1 MDDPHALVGPSPF
14 LLLPPVVI
22 LVGGAGCDGA
32 PRPAVAPSKQ
42 TTAAKREENSEGPI
56 VRVEEAA
63 LRAAVFAEH
72 LPSWR
77 IPAEGAQ
84 PAAPPAPAAPT

>member
-42 TTAAKREENSEGPI
+42 ATAKQHGEDSEGPI
-56 VRVEEAA
+56 LRAAEAA
-63 LRAAVFAEH
+63 LRGAVFAES
-72 LPSWR
+72 LLSR
-77 IPAEGAQ
+77 RVPAEGAQ
-84 PAAPPAPAAPT
+84 PTAPPAPAAPA